1 MKSGFFLSG
10 TAHSLLIT
18 FLFTNGLFSMPDR
31 KLENLEKLDIMILSE
46 AEFDAISSSPPI
58 IENLSSPNYK
68 KLKTPSQDL
77 KLQNNEIEKLEEQ
90 MQALHEEESKYQ
102 AESGEDVNQHKKLLN
117 DLSLKNLNVTI
128 IPDDIL
134 TEKYFTGDQE
144 LIINFLNNNYHAH

>member
-18 FLFTNGLFSMPDR
+18 FLLTNGLFSMPDR

-68 KLKTPSQDL
+68 KLKTLSKDL
-77 KLQNNEIEKLEEQ
+77 KLQNNEIEKLKQDNISLNSRINKLEQ
-90 MQALHEEESKYQ
+90 ILRAR
-102 AESGEDVNQHKKLLN
+102 DRILN
-117 DLSLKNLNVTI
+117 KS
-128 IPDDIL
+128 
-134 TEKYFTGDQE
+134 
-144 LIINFLNNNYHAH
+144 